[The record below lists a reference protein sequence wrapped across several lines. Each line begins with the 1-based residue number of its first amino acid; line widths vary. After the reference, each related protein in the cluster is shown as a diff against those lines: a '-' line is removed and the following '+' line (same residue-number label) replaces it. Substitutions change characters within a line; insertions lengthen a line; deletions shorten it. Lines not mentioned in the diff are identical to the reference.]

1 MTMLTMSDRYLY
13 AARFKSYLGN
23 FADAEEILT
32 EALQHD
38 PDNAVVLR
46 NRGHRRITLRKYDEA
61 LEDLTRASEVIHGTP
76 DEHEFYQRDTEP
88 DIVNI
93 ILDRMDDVR
102 EQHIPVNDAT
112 NAATKGMYKS
122 TLHGSIW
129 YHLGIVKYLKGDFQG
144 AFDDF
149 GRSQELGVD
158 DDALIATFDWRY
170 MALRRLGRDD
180 EAATLLEALDTSAL
194 EVADG
199 EDFYLR
205 RLKLY
210 KGESTPEMLL
220 EDLSRSLL
228 ALATQGYGVGNW
240 LLYNGDEPAAR
251 EMFER
256 VIEHGATNAFGYMA
270 AEAELARMGA

>member
-13 AARFKSYLGN
+13 AARFKSYLGH
-23 FADAEEILT
+23 FEEAEAILT
-32 EALQHD
+32 EALEHD

-102 EQHIPVNDAT
+102 EQHIPVNADT
-112 NAATKGMYKS
+112 IAATKGMYKS
-122 TLHGSIW
+122 TLHGSVW
-129 YHLGIVKYLKGDFQG
+129 YHLGVVKYLKG

-158 DDALIATFDWRY
+158 DDSLIATFDWRY

-180 EAATLLEALDTSAL
+180 EAAKLLEALDTTTL

-210 KGESTPEMLL
+210 KGELTPEMVLD
-220 EDLSRSLL
+220 DLSRSLL

-240 LLYNGDEPAAR
+240 FLYNGDEAAAH
-251 EMFER
+251 EIFER
-256 VIEHGATNAFGYMA
+256 VIEHGTPNAFGYMA